1 MRSNHDDR
9 SAAASEEG
17 RGHGAEAVKCSR
29 KIRGQH
35 IGPIFFALSKEELA
49 PSYSSIAYEHRRE
62 RYQAAGGFHHLL
74 HCMRLANIGFVERS
88 SSTGS
93 YHLPERVLG
102 RLLVSMVMYPDRPA
116 SRRKGQ
122 ADRTTDPS
130 GRTGHK
136 HHMFGFASWFASSA
150 HHRSGSSLLMGMRL
164 WEGYRMKA
172 SLQARHGREPPSFP
186 CRPQDSYGTVTASFN
201 QRRISRMQLTKKPG
215 HRMALIVGA
224 ALLLACATSPAP
236 LAAED
241 TGIIAQSPDYFP
253 DQIGNEWH
261 YRGQI
266 TEGPLQTIEH
276 KFFSNVSSVTGTKTI
291 KGMTVTVFHDTNPG
305 NHGPSDS
312 FYRRDSVGIVYYGS
326 EPGTPL
332 EKQLVPYQI
341 VRFPMRVSS
350 SFPQFNRKG
359 LDFGTDMDR
368 DGENEKVD
376 AQGDATVVGQE
387 SVTVPAGTFKDA
399 VKVEARMYMRIH
411 LSGANR
417 TALGTDV
424 MTAWFAK
431 GVGLVKYVERQEL
444 SPLEDRGVVT
454 DIMEEL
460 ESYEIKPP
468 KASLGRRESS
478 TEGLLADDTGDH
490 ELRQVLFTSRL
501 RSDSREPMA
510 SKGLATD

>member
-1 MRSNHDDR
+1 M
-9 SAAASEEG
+9 
-17 RGHGAEAVKCSR
+17 
-29 KIRGQH
+29 
-35 IGPIFFALSKEELA
+35 
-49 PSYSSIAYEHRRE
+49 
-62 RYQAAGGFHHLL
+62 LL
-74 HCMRLANIGFVERS
+74 NK
-88 SSTGS
+88 
-93 YHLPERVLG
+93 P
-102 RLLVSMVMYPDRPA
+102 
-116 SRRKGQ
+116 
-122 ADRTTDPS
+122 
-130 GRTGHK
+130 
-136 HHMFGFASWFASSA
+136 
-150 HHRSGSSLLMGMRL
+150 
-164 WEGYRMKA
+164 GYRMA
-172 SLQARHGREPPSFP
+172 LML
-186 CRPQDSYGTVTASFN
+186 GT
-201 QRRISRMQLTKKPG
+201 
-215 HRMALIVGA
+215 
-224 ALLLACATSPAP
+224 ALLLAWSSWSAP
-236 LAAED
+236 LAAAD
-241 TGIIAQSPDYFP
+241 AGLIAQSADYFP

-276 KFFSNVSSVTGTKTI
+276 KVFSNVSSVTGTKAI

-312 FYRRDSVGIVYYGS
+312 FYRRDTVGIVYYGS
-326 EPGTPL
+326 EPGTPF

-341 VRFPMRVSS
+341 VRFPMKASS

-359 LDFGTDMDR
+359 LDFGTDLDQ
-368 DGENEKVD
+368 DGSDEKAD

-399 VKVEARMYMRIH
+399 VKVEAHMYMQIH
-411 LSGANR
+411 LSGTNK

-478 TEGLLADDTGDH
+478 TEGLLADNAGHH
-490 ELRQVLFTSRL
+490 ELCQVLFTSRL
-501 RSDSREPMA
+501 RSDSGESMA
-510 SKGLATD
+510 SKRLAAD

>member
-1 MRSNHDDR
+1 MPLN
-9 SAAASEEG
+9 
-17 RGHGAEAVKCSR
+17 K
-29 KIRGQH
+29 
-35 IGPIFFALSKEELA
+35 P
-49 PSYSSIAYEHRRE
+49 
-62 RYQAAGGFHHLL
+62 
-74 HCMRLANIGFVERS
+74 
-88 SSTGS
+88 
-93 YHLPERVLG
+93 
-102 RLLVSMVMYPDRPA
+102 
-116 SRRKGQ
+116 
-122 ADRTTDPS
+122 
-130 GRTGHK
+130 
-136 HHMFGFASWFASSA
+136 
-150 HHRSGSSLLMGMRL
+150 
-164 WEGYRMKA
+164 GYRMA
-172 SLQARHGREPPSFP
+172 LML
-186 CRPQDSYGTVTASFN
+186 GT
-201 QRRISRMQLTKKPG
+201 
-215 HRMALIVGA
+215 
-224 ALLLACATSPAP
+224 ALLLSWSSWSAP
-236 LAAED
+236 LAAAD
-241 TGIIAQSPDYFP
+241 AGLIAQSADYFP

-276 KFFSNVSSVTGTKTI
+276 KVFSNVSSVTGTKAI

-326 EPGTPL
+326 EPGTPF

-341 VRFPMRVSS
+341 VRFPMKASS

-359 LDFGTDMDR
+359 LDFGTDLDQ
-368 DGENEKVD
+368 DGSDEKAD

-399 VKVEARMYMRIH
+399 VKVEARMYMQIH
-411 LSGANR
+411 LSGTNK

-490 ELRQVLFTSRL
+490 ELRQVLFTSGL
-501 RSDSREPMA
+501 RSDSGESMA
-510 SKGLATD
+510 PKRLAAD

>member
-1 MRSNHDDR
+1 M
-9 SAAASEEG
+9 
-17 RGHGAEAVKCSR
+17 
-29 KIRGQH
+29 
-35 IGPIFFALSKEELA
+35 
-49 PSYSSIAYEHRRE
+49 
-62 RYQAAGGFHHLL
+62 
-74 HCMRLANIGFVERS
+74 
-88 SSTGS
+88 
-93 YHLPERVLG
+93 LG
-102 RLLVSMVMYPDRPA
+102 
-116 SRRKGQ
+116 
-122 ADRTTDPS
+122 T
-130 GRTGHK
+130 
-136 HHMFGFASWFASSA
+136 
-150 HHRSGSSLLMGMRL
+150 
-164 WEGYRMKA
+164 
-172 SLQARHGREPPSFP
+172 
-186 CRPQDSYGTVTASFN
+186 
-201 QRRISRMQLTKKPG
+201 
-215 HRMALIVGA
+215 
-224 ALLLACATSPAP
+224 ALLLVWSTWSAP
-236 LAAED
+236 VAAED
-241 TGIIAQSPDYFP
+241 AGIIAESADYFP
-253 DQIGNEWH
+253 DLTGNEWH

-266 TEGPLQTIEH
+266 TEGPLQTVEH
-276 KFFSNVSSVTGTKTI
+276 KFFTNVSSVTGTKTI

-341 VRFPMRVSS
+341 VRFPLKASS

-359 LDFGTDMDR
+359 LDFDTDMDL
-368 DGENEKVD
+368 DGINEKAD

-399 VKVEARMYMRIH
+399 VKVEARMYMQIH

-490 ELRQVLFTSRL
+490 ELRQVLFTSGL
-501 RSDSREPMA
+501 RSDSGESVA
-510 SKGLATD
+510 SKRLAAD

>member
-1 MRSNHDDR
+1 MPLN
-9 SAAASEEG
+9 
-17 RGHGAEAVKCSR
+17 K
-29 KIRGQH
+29 
-35 IGPIFFALSKEELA
+35 P
-49 PSYSSIAYEHRRE
+49 
-62 RYQAAGGFHHLL
+62 
-74 HCMRLANIGFVERS
+74 
-88 SSTGS
+88 
-93 YHLPERVLG
+93 
-102 RLLVSMVMYPDRPA
+102 
-116 SRRKGQ
+116 
-122 ADRTTDPS
+122 
-130 GRTGHK
+130 
-136 HHMFGFASWFASSA
+136 
-150 HHRSGSSLLMGMRL
+150 
-164 WEGYRMKA
+164 GYRMA
-172 SLQARHGREPPSFP
+172 LML
-186 CRPQDSYGTVTASFN
+186 GT
-201 QRRISRMQLTKKPG
+201 
-215 HRMALIVGA
+215 
-224 ALLLACATSPAP
+224 ALLLAWSSWSAP
-236 LAAED
+236 LAAAD
-241 TGIIAQSPDYFP
+241 AGLIAQSADYFP

-276 KFFSNVSSVTGTKTI
+276 KVFSNVSSVTGTKAI

-326 EPGTPL
+326 EPGTPF

-341 VRFPMRVSS
+341 VRFPMKASS

-359 LDFGTDMDR
+359 LDFGTDLDQ
-368 DGENEKVD
+368 DGSDEKAD

-399 VKVEARMYMRIH
+399 VKVEAHMYMQIH
-411 LSGANR
+411 LSGTNK

-478 TEGLLADDTGDH
+478 TEGLLADNAGHH
-490 ELRQVLFTSRL
+490 ELCQVLFTSRL
-501 RSDSREPMA
+501 RSDSGESMA
-510 SKGLATD
+510 SKRLAAD